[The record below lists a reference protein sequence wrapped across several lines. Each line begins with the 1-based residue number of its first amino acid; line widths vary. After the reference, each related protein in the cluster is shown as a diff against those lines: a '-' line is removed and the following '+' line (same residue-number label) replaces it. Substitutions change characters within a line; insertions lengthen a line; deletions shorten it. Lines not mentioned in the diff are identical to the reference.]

1 MLFRVFSS
9 GITNPTCTS
18 KLSAWN
24 VPAATKTI
32 LSLKPICE
40 LAVTKASYKRGRDKS
55 DNQNNRIKYKNFST
69 YETKQMESPE
79 VIRQKSMS

>member
-1 MLFRVFSS
+1 LSAYCTCTAGLLGSCNHVTEMLFRVFSS

-55 DNQNNRIKYKNFST
+55 DNQNNRIK
-69 YETKQMESPE
+69 
-79 VIRQKSMS
+79 